1 MGLSVG
7 LGTDGFAGSNDTA
20 DLLLEMN
27 IAAKLQKVAIMDPRA
42 LPAEQMVEMA
52 TMGGA
57 RVLGLEK
64 QIGSLEIGKRADLIA
79 LSLAHPNTVPVYNV
93 YSVIAYASKAPDVED
108 VFVNGRP
115 IVRDRHMLTLNQKE
129 IIAHARQWQMR
140 ISKSLAQ

>member
-1 MGLSVG
+1 
-7 LGTDGFAGSNDTA
+7 
-20 DLLLEMN
+20 
-27 IAAKLQKVAIMDPRA
+27 
-42 LPAEQMVEMA
+42 
-52 TMGGA
+52 MGGA

-79 LSLAHPNTVPVYNV
+79 LSLAHPNTAPVYNV

-115 IVRDRHMLTLNQKE
+115 IVRDRHMLTLNQNE
-129 IIAHARQWQMR
+129 IIARARQWQMR